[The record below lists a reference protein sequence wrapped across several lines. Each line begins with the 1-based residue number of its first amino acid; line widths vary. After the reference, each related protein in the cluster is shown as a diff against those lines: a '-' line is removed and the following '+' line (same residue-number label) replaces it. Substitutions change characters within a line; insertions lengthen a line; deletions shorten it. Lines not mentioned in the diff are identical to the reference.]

1 MGANVEKTFT
11 INYPGFNKDGAHTV
25 KFNLISV
32 DDEADAYAGNNID
45 YTNVKVKGSVPKQR
59 FVVEEGTGTWCGWCP
74 RGIVAF
80 RHMAEKYPET
90 FYWYCRSQ
98 ER

>member
-1 MGANVEKTFT
+1 MVL
-11 INYPGFNKDGAHTV
+11 ITV

-74 RGIVAF
+74 RGYCCFPLHGRKIS
-80 RHMAEKYPET
+80 RNL
-90 FYWYCRSQ
+90 YWYCRSQ